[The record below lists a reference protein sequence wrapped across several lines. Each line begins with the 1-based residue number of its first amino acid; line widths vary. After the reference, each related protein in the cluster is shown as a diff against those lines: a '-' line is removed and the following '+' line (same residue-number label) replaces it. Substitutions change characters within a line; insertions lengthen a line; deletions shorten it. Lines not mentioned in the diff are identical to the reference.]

1 MSGSLVNRAR
11 TKEGGTVPDSF
22 LTRVAKNF
30 LQRSPALSFRGAKTN
45 KESHSR
51 LHCLA
56 ATSFFCGAVALALIV
71 IAAPQVRADDI
82 FESDFGGTVVNEY
95 TTTGTFVRALS
106 PGYYWHPYDM
116 TFGNDGNLY
125 VVDYTNDVLQKFNPS
140 TGAYLGSVGSFKSS
154 SVGGEGITLGPDG
167 NFYVVTNTADVYQIN
182 PTTGVT
188 THEFSETNT
197 VWDVAFVPGTT
208 QLLGTYATGMYVCT
222 IIAGV
227 FCNSPPGTDVFASG
241 FANANG
247 LTFGPDG
254 RLYIAENDDVKVVG
268 ASGGVAA
275 LFTSVG
281 SVDSGQYLTFDSF
294 GNLWVTELGGDTI
307 HEFNGSTGALMF
319 SFETGHGELGIAVG
333 PSTSTATPEPASL
346 LLFGSGIFGLAGF
359 VRRRVR
365 R

>member
-1 MSGSLVNRAR
+1 MSHNCEEGSKRKERMSAR
-11 TKEGGTVPDSF
+11 KAAEADSA
-22 LTRVAKNF
+22 LRR
-30 LQRSPALSFRGAKTN
+30 LRGPAGSCA
-45 KESHSR
+45 
-51 LHCLA
+51 
-56 ATSFFCGAVALALIV
+56 AVAFALLLAI
-71 IAAPQVRADDI
+71 APQVRADDI

-95 TTTGTFVRALS
+95 TTAGAFVRTLS

-116 TFGNDGNLY
+116 AFGKDGDLY
-125 VVDYTNDVLQKFNPS
+125 VVDFTNDTLQKFNPS
-140 TGAYLGSVGSFKSS
+140 TGAYLGSVGSFKGSNVS
-154 SVGGEGITLGPDG
+154 GEGISRGPDG

-197 VWDVAFVPGTT
+197 AWDVAFVPGTT

-307 HEFNGSTGALMF
+307 HEFNGSTGVLMF